1 MTDVVMKFNNDCV
14 CNLGFVSSGGGGPR
28 KDPGGKDIFGSPEK
42 RKTDS
47 WEKKQQLGD
56 SHNTSH
62 YISMSSGNSFM
73 GNFGEDISPKPTTWI
88 VARCTVICLA
98 LMNRLCQKNDHLCV
112 GNKLPT

>member
-1 MTDVVMKFNNDCV
+1 MTDVVIKLSNDCV
-14 CNLGFVSSGGGGPR
+14 CNLEFASSGGGGPR

-62 YISMSSGNSFM
+62 YISMSSGNSFI
-73 GNFGEDISPKPTTWI
+73 GNFARISDDFNDVSSDIKI
-88 VARCTVICLA
+88 E
-98 LMNRLCQKNDHLCV
+98 N
-112 GNKLPT
+112 